1 MKKLIITL
9 FLLMAALPSI
19 AQTQFWYHGVHYE
32 MTNSYSGTTVIVISA
47 DATTYSGT
55 ITIPE
60 IVRAKMQANSGGGE

>member
-1 MKKLIITL
+1 MKNLIITL

-60 IVRAKMQANSGGGE
+60 IVRAKM